1 MTHGLS
7 QRGQWWAAI
16 TAISAAGVWRLAA
29 VPLFGVVPNVMLVAV
44 LAVAFFVSDPLRFA
58 WGTVGV
64 LLLGVYVPFFQIE
77 YLLLE
82 ALGVAGF
89 LFSRTFVFE
98 RKLALFIGIVGV
110 AQVVWWVGIGYGAG
124 ILAIPFV
131 LEFLYNAIVA
141 SALFFAVV
149 WLEETFS

>member
-44 LAVAFFVSDPLRFA
+44 LAVAFFVRDPLRFA

-77 YLLLE
+77 YLLLA